1 MKQSLSHIAY
11 IKSLKV
17 KLKVYY
23 HHIYKSNLI
32 LLYSPKLPQESL
44 NL

>member
-1 MKQSLSHIAY
+1 MKQTSAHIAH

-32 LLYSPKLPQESL
+32 LLYSLKLLRQSL